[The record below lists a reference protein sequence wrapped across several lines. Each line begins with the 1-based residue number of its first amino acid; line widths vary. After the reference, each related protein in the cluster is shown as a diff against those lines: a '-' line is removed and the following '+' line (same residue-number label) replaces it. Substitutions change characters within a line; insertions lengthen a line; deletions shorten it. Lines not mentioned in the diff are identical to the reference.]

1 MRVARWFIYGFPV
14 FLLLL
19 IAVSFWNSA
28 SLTSDKKNEMSLGVL
43 GEPSTLNPIQQA
55 DGAASQVAGSIFNG
69 LLKYNQD
76 LEIIGDLAES
86 WSLDQTT
93 TMVFRN
99 EESASAA
106 RSQLESLRAE
116 WSAWTLDAVTQSGRE
131 LLLHFTEPGLE
142 SSKKIRTPWHH

>member
-14 FLLLL
+14 FLILL

-69 LLKYNQD
+69 LLKYNPD

-93 TMVFRN
+93 TLVFRN

-106 RSQLESLRAE
+106 KS
-116 WSAWTLDAVTQSGRE
+116 
-131 LLLHFTEPGLE
+131 P
-142 SSKKIRTPWHH
+142 TP